1 MSLQLGFSFIA
12 GLLTTLSPCV
22 LPILPFLLG
31 SALRKNKKAPLYMIV
46 GLTVSFVVVGFTIS
60 RFGTL
65 LGLDGEQIRKGS
77 AMILI
82 LTSMFFL
89 SKKIQ
94 VIVSEKLTKFASIG
108 SSASNKWKLDE
119 TSNFDSIL
127 LGALLGII
135 WSPCTGP
142 TLGVAVSLAS
152 QEGAI
157 VNALKIMIIYA
168 IGASIPMLLISYGLR
183 SFFQRYQGRIT
194 GFAESSKTFFG
205 VILLLAGVFI
215 VFGLDKTVETFLLN
229 YLPQS
234 WVDLITK
241 Y

>member
-1 MSLQLGFSFIA
+1 MNYQLGFSFIA

-31 SALRKNKKAPLYMIV
+31 SALRKNKKAPMYMTL
-46 GLTVSFVVVGFTIS
+46 GLAISFVAVGFTLS

-77 AMILI
+77 ALILI
-82 LTSMFFL
+82 FTSIFFL

-94 VIVSEKLTKFASIG
+94 NIVSEKLTKISNVG
-108 SSASNKWKLDE
+108 SKASNKWKLDE
-119 TSNFDSIL
+119 TSNLDS
-127 LGALLGII
+127 ALLGGLLGVI
-135 WSPCTGP
+135 WSPCAGP

-152 QEGAI
+152 QKGASLE
-157 VNALKIMIIYA
+157 ALKIMIVYA
-168 IGASIPMLLISYGLR
+168 LGAVIPMLLIAYGFR
-183 SFFQRYQGRIT
+183 SFFQKHQGKIIGLT
-194 GFAESSKTFFG
+194 ENSKTFFG
-205 VILLLAGVFI
+205 VVLLLAGVFI
-215 VFGLDKTVETFLLN
+215 FFGLDKSVETFLLN
-229 YLPQS
+229 YLPQA

>member
-31 SALRKNKKAPLYMIV
+31 SALRKNKKAPLYMIL
-46 GLTVSFVVVGFTIS
+46 GLAVSFVLVGFTIS

-77 AMILI
+77 AVILI
-82 LTSMFFL
+82 LTSVFFL

-94 VIVSEKLTKFASIG
+94 LIVSERLTKFANIG

-119 TSNFDSIL
+119 SSNFDSIL
-127 LGALLGII
+127 LGGLLGII
-135 WSPCTGP
+135 WSPCAGP

-152 QEGAI
+152 QEGATFE
-157 VNALKIMIIYA
+157 ALKIMIVYA
-168 IGASIPMLLISYGLR
+168 LGAAIPMLLISYGLR
-183 SFFQRYQGRIT
+183 SFFQKYQGKII
-194 GFAESSKTFFG
+194 GLAENSKTFFG

-215 VFGLDKTVETFLLN
+215 FFGIDKTVETYLLN

>member
-1 MSLQLGFSFIA
+1 MNLQLGFSFIA

-31 SALRKNKKAPLYMIV
+31 SALRKNKKAPLYMIL
-46 GLTVSFVVVGFTIS
+46 GLAVSFVVVGFALS

-65 LGLDGEQIRKGS
+65 FGLDGDQIRKGS
-77 AMILI
+77 ATILI
-82 LTSMFFL
+82 LTSVFFL

-94 VIVSEKLTKFASIG
+94 AVVAEKLTKFANIG
-108 SSASNKWKLDE
+108 SSASSKWKLDE
-119 TSNFDSIL
+119 TSSLDSVL
-127 LGALLGII
+127 LGGLLGII
-135 WSPCTGP
+135 WSPCAGP

-152 QEGAI
+152 QEGATFD
-157 VNALKIMIIYA
+157 ALKIMIIYA
-168 IGASIPMLLISYGLR
+168 LGAAIPMLLISYGLR
-183 SFFQRYQGRIT
+183 SFFQRHQGKIIW
-194 GFAESSKTFFG
+194 FAENSKVFFG
-205 VILLLAGVFI
+205 VILLLAGLLIFFGVDKI
-215 VFGLDKTVETFLLN
+215 VEAFLLN

>member
-46 GLTVSFVVVGFTIS
+46 GLAISFVVVGFTIS
-60 RFGTL
+60 RFGSI

-77 AMILI
+77 AIILI
-82 LTSMFFL
+82 FTSVFFL

-94 VIVSEKLTKFASIG
+94 LIVSEKLTKFANFG

-119 TSNFDSIL
+119 TSNVDSVL
-127 LGALLGII
+127 LGGLLGII
-135 WSPCTGP
+135 WSPCAGP

-152 QEGAI
+152 QEGATLE
-157 VNALKIMIIYA
+157 ALKIMIIYA
-168 IGASIPMLLISYGLR
+168 IGATIPMLLISYGLR
-183 SFFQRYQGRIT
+183 SFFQRYQGQII

-205 VILLLAGVFI
+205 LILMFAGLFI
-215 VFGLDKTVETFLLN
+215 FFGIDKSVETFLLT

>member
-1 MSLQLGFSFIA
+1 MGFSFIA

-205 VILLLAGVFI
+205 VILFLAGVFI

>member
-1 MSLQLGFSFIA
+1 MNIQLGFSFIA

-31 SALRKNKKAPLYMIV
+31 SALRKNKKAPLYMIL
-46 GLTVSFVVVGFTIS
+46 GLAVSFVVVGFTIS

-77 AMILI
+77 AIFLI
-82 LTSMFFL
+82 LTSVFFL
-89 SKKIQ
+89 TKKIQ
-94 VIVSEKLTKFASIG
+94 SLISEKLTRFANIG

-119 TSNFDSIL
+119 TSNWDSIL
-127 LGALLGII
+127 LGGLLGVI
-135 WSPCTGP
+135 WSPCAGP

-152 QEGAI
+152 QEGAA
-157 VNALKIMIIYA
+157 VDALKIMITYA
-168 IGASIPMLLISYGLR
+168 LGAAIPMLLIAYGLR
-183 SFFQRYQGRIT
+183 SFFQKYQGKII
-194 GFAESSKTFFG
+194 GFAESSKFFFRI
-205 VILLLAGVFI
+205 ILLLAGVFI
-215 VFGLDKTVETFLLN
+215 FFGIDKAVEAFLLN

>member
-46 GLTVSFVVVGFTIS
+46 GLAVSFVVVGFTIS
-60 RFGTL
+60 RFGAF

-82 LTSMFFL
+82 LTSVFFL

-108 SSASNKWKLDE
+108 SSASNKWKLNE
-119 TSNFDSIL
+119 TSNLDSIL

-135 WSPCTGP
+135 WSPCAGP
-142 TLGVAVSLAS
+142 TLGVAISLAS
-152 QEGAI
+152 QEGAT
-157 VNALKIMIIYA
+157 VAALKLMIIYA
-168 IGASIPMLLISYGLR
+168 IGAAIPMLLISYGLR
-183 SFFQRYQGRIT
+183 SFFQKYQGRIT
-194 GFAESSKTFFG
+194 GFAENLKTFFG

-215 VFGLDKTVETFLLN
+215 FFGLDKTIEAFLLN